1 MLVQLEEQYPQELRV
16 IYRDFPLLT
25 NPGHEKAG
33 LAAQASHA
41 AALQDK
47 FWEMHA
53 LLFNEQDFWSPLDID
68 EFDLWLVSEA
78 TDLGMNATQFTEDL
92 RSDSIIE
99 KVEQA
104 FIYGEK
110 VGMPGTPFLLINGQ
124 IYSGPADYGSLN
136 QIISLISL
144 GARQFT
150 NCPPKV
156 VDPSKEYLAILKF
169 EKGEVVIQFYPE
181 QAPIAVNNFIF
192 LAQEG
197 WYNGNTFHRVLPEYF
212 AESGDPSG
220 TGQGNPGYFF
230 KNEIDPSL
238 SFDRPGVVA
247 MKNLGPDT
255 NGSQFFITYAAVPS
269 YDGKYTIFG
278 QVLSGMEILEELKP
292 RDPQFGEILPP
303 GDTLLGVTIEE
314 R

>member
-53 LLFNEQDFWSPLDID
+53 LLFNEQGFWSPLDID

-169 EKGEVVIQFYPE
+169 EKGEVVIQFYSQ

>member
-1 MLVQLEEQYPQELRV
+1 MLAQLAKEYPQDLRI

-41 AALQDK
+41 AAIQDK

-53 LLFNEQDFWSPLDID
+53 LLFAQQDFWSALELE
-68 EFDLWLVSEA
+68 EFERWLISEA
-78 TDLGMNATQFTEDL
+78 KNLDMDIRQFEEDFH
-92 RSDSIIE
+92 SEAVIE

-104 FIYGEK
+104 FKNGEK
-110 VGMPGTPFLLINGQ
+110 IGLPGTPFLLINGQ
-124 IYSGPADYGSLN
+124 IYSGPADYGSLK
-136 QIISLISL
+136 QIISIISL
-144 GARQFT
+144 GNRQFT
-150 NCPPKV
+150 NCPPNV
-156 VDPSKEYLAILKF
+156 LDASKEYLGILKF
-169 EKGEVVIQFYPE
+169 EKGDVVIQFYPQ

-192 LAQEG
+192 LVQEG
-197 WYNGNTFHRVLPEYF
+197 WYKGNTFHRVLPEYF

-230 KNEIDPSL
+230 KNEIDLSL
-238 SFDRPGVVA
+238 SFDHPGVVA
-247 MKNLGPDT
+247 MKNFGPDT

-269 YDGKYTIFG
+269 YNGKYTIFG
-278 QVLSGMEILEELKP
+278 QVLSGMDILEELSP
-292 RDPQFGEILPP
+292 RDPAFGEILPP
-303 GDTLLGVTIEE
+303 GDLLINVTIEE

>member
-53 LLFNEQDFWSPLDID
+53 LLFNEQGFWSPLDID

-278 QVLSGMEILEELKP
+278 QVLSGMEILEELST
-292 RDPQFGEILPP
+292 RDPAFGEILPP

>member
-1 MLVQLEEQYPQELRV
+1 MLVQLEEEYPQDLRV

-41 AALQDK
+41 AAIQDK
-47 FWEMHA
+47 FWELHS
-53 LLFNEQDFWSPLDID
+53 LLFTEQSYWSSLEMD
-68 EFDLWLVSEA
+68 EFERWLVAEA
-78 TDLGMNATQFTEDL
+78 TNLGMNETQFLEDIQ
-92 RSDSIIE
+92 SEAIIE

-104 FIYGEK
+104 FIDGEK
-110 VGMPGTPFLLINGQ
+110 TGLPGTPFLLINGQ
-124 IYSGPADYGSLN
+124 IYTGPADYGSLK

-150 NCPPKV
+150 NCPPQV
-156 VDPSKEYLAILKF
+156 IDLSKEYLAFLKF
-169 EKGEVVIQFYPE
+169 KKGEVVIQFYPQ

-197 WYNGNTFHRVLPEYF
+197 WFTGNTFHRVLPEYF

-247 MKNLGPDT
+247 MKNFAPDT
-255 NGSQFFITYAAVPS
+255 NGSQFFITYAAVPF

-278 QVLSGMEILEELKP
+278 QVLSGMEILEELSP
-292 RDPQFGEILPP
+292 RDPQFGDVLPP
-303 GDTLLGVTIEE
+303 GDQLLGVTIEE

>member
-124 IYSGPADYGSLN
+124 IYSGPADYGSLK

>member
-1 MLVQLEEQYPQELRV
+1 MLVQLEEEYPQDLRI

-33 LAAQASHA
+33 LAAQASRA
-41 AALQDK
+41 AALQNK

-53 LLFNEQDFWSPLDID
+53 LLFTEQSLWSTLEMD
-68 EFDLWLVSEA
+68 EFEHWLISEA
-78 TDLGMNATQFTEDL
+78 KDLGIKPSQFTEDMQ
-92 RSDSIIE
+92 SESIIE

-104 FIYGEK
+104 FIFGEK

-150 NCPPKV
+150 NCPPMV
-156 VDPSKEYLAILKF
+156 VDLSKEYLAIMKF
-169 EKGEVVIQFYPE
+169 ETGEVVIQFYPQ
-181 QAPIAVNNFIF
+181 QAPVAVNNFIF
-192 LAQEG
+192 LAHKG
-197 WYNGNTFHRVLPEYF
+197 WYQGNTFHRVLPDYF

-247 MKNLGPDT
+247 MKNIGPNS

-269 YDGKYTIFG
+269 YDGRYTIFG
-278 QVLSGMEILEELKP
+278 QVLSGMEILEELSP
-292 RDPQFGEILPP
+292 RDPAYGEILPP
-303 GDTLLGVTIEE
+303 GELLLEVRIEE

>member
-53 LLFNEQDFWSPLDID
+53 LLFNEQGFWSPLDID

-156 VDPSKEYLAILKF
+156 VDPLKEYLAILKF

>member
-53 LLFNEQDFWSPLDID
+53 LLFNEQGFWSPLDID

-124 IYSGPADYGSLN
+124 IYSGPADYGSLK